1 MFAVIKFYDDQSEGL
16 GRQTI
21 ASMII
26 TASGNTL
33 SRDQA
38 LRTWDKTIH
47 PLGKNEWGLL
57 TGYVKPQDGSS
68 KRTAAGAV
76 DLQRDWHVCVDELL
90 ATIRRRAMEVLGG
103 DKALVDKFM
112 VWLIAN
118 MDEECLH
125 ALGKNKPTVGSKTK
139 KKYDNQNK
147 SHRLPT
153 NNFFEAMVFFLA

>member
-112 VWLIAN
+112 VWLICTPLVKTSQPLEA
-118 MDEECLH
+118 
-125 ALGKNKPTVGSKTK
+125 KPK
-139 KKYDNQNK
+139 KSTITRTSRTGCQQIIFL
-147 SHRLPT
+147 RPW
-153 NNFFEAMVFFLA
+153 FFFLA